1 MVFHL
6 IMFLLLHLITLII
19 LLLSFLKII
28 FLIFLKNYLYF
39 LPNDIVDLV
48 PSLSN
53 LSDSTLRRSTRV
65 SKPPTYLQSYKCN
78 TLSTRYPIANFVSS
92 HKLSPSYSHFCN
104 SIFALKEPQF
114 YHQAVGDPNW
124 EAAMVV
130 ELNALEQNHTWS
142 IVSLP
147 PNKKAIGCKW
157 VFRIKY
163 KVDGSIERYK
173 ARLVAKG
180 YTQQQGL
187 DYTKTFSLVA
197 KMVTVKLFLAL
208 IVVHGWV
215 LQQLDVN
222 NAFLNGDLN
231 DEVYM
236 SLPPGLHSKWEL
248 DSKGELVCKLHKSLH
263 GLKQASRQWFSKF
276 STTLLQLGFV

>member
-1 MVFHL
+1 
-6 IMFLLLHLITLII
+6 MFLLLHLITLII

-53 LSDSTLRRSTRV
+53 PSDSTLRRSTRV